1 MVCVCMGEQ
10 NCIDTRKLGHL
21 HAGSCHPWQ
30 EIAELVIEV
39 WIGQNTNISEMKEQR
54 RVTNVSNAQ
63 PILGCRFSV
72 EHHCAKV
79 IHRAESQRVLPALVR

>member
-1 MVCVCMGEQ
+1 MREQ
-10 NCIDTRKLGHL
+10 NRIDTRKLGHL
-21 HAGSCHPWQ
+21 YAGSCHPWQ
-30 EIAELVIEV
+30 EIAELVVEV
-39 WIGQNTNISEMKEQR
+39 RIGQNTNISEVKEQC

-79 IHRAESQRVLPALVR
+79 IHRAESQQVLPALVR